1 MKPSNQSAA
10 RSGFSLVEVLIA
22 MSLLT
27 IVMMGLGGAATLG
40 LAQMGKARQDLQYS
54 ADVQQ
59 ITDSLVAKGSCT
71 SSGGLTWTLSCGNN
85 VASGSATI
93 RGRSV
98 SWTVTN
104 VNAKSQKVAIV
115 VQRRGQANATMI
127 YPDTVTLYLSDTKV
141 Q

>member
-1 MKPSNQSAA
+1 MTLSIQS
-10 RSGFSLVEVLIA
+10 RKREGFSLMEVLIS

-27 IVMMGLGGAATLG
+27 VVMMGLAGAATLG
-40 LAQMGKARQDLQYS
+40 LSQMGKARQDLQYS

-59 ITDSLVAKGSCT
+59 ISDSLVAKGWNKVT
-71 SSGGLTWTLSCGNN
+71 D
-85 VASGSATI
+85 GSQTI

-104 VNAKSQKVAIV
+104 LNAKSQKLNIV
-115 VQRRGQANATMI
+115 VQRRGLANASVI
-127 YPDTVTLYLSDTKV
+127 YSDTVTLYLADVKV